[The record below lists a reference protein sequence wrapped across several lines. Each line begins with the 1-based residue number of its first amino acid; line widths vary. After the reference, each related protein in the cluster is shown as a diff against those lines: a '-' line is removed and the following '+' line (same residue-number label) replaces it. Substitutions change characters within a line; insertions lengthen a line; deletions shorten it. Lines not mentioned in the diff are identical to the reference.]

1 MIGSVQMKFMGCDDL
16 LGMSMWNHG
25 FLLGQGMILS
35 PTKRRFL
42 FTKGYPERGIDN
54 LIHRLSQTFS
64 KSPT

>member
-16 LGMSMWNHG
+16 LGMWNHG

-35 PTKRRFL
+35 PTKRKFL
-42 FTKGYPERGIDN
+42 FTKDYPERGIDN
-54 LIHRLSQTFS
+54 LIHRLSQRLS